1 MQPGLRA
8 GALVIA
14 RPVDAATNLQPGDV
28 VVARRPDRPGLEVIK
43 RIHSI
48 DSAGT
53 IFLLGDNSGASSD
66 SREFGAVT
74 REQIVARV
82 RWRYW
87 PLPLRRV

>member
-1 MQPGLRA
+1 MQPGLPA

-14 RPVDAATNLQPGDV
+14 RAVDAATKLKTGDI
-28 VVARRPDRPGLEVIK
+28 VVARRPDRPRLEIVK

-53 IFLLGDNSGASSD
+53 IFLIGDNSAASTD

>member
-1 MQPGLRA
+1 MEPRLRR

-14 RPVDAATNLQPGDV
+14 RPIDPGTRLRVGDV
-28 VVARRPDRPGLEVIK
+28 VVARRPDRPEQEIIK

-48 DSAGT
+48 DAVGT
-53 IFLLGDNSGASSD
+53 IFLIGDNPRASTD
-66 SREFGAVT
+66 SRNFGAVT

-87 PLPLRRV
+87 PLPPIRL